1 VALSAALPRSRAI
14 ALPALRLPRPSEE
27 AVVFVL
33 MASLYLAV
41 AYALVFSGNALAG
54 DGVSRVATANRIL
67 FSRDPHL
74 AAIGFVWSPLP
85 NLVLLPLVPFK
96 FLWPALVQ
104 QAFAGNIVSSLFM
117 AGAVWQLLGFLRE
130 IGVKRAMRL
139 ALTACFAL
147 HPLIVLFGANSM
159 SEGQFIF
166 FLLLV
171 VRYLMRWVRTNES
184 GPLVVTGLG
193 LGLAYLTRY
202 EAVAAAAAV
211 LPIVAIASY
220 LRNVGNRAGRLTLAV
235 CDCLIAC
242 TPIAFA
248 FVLWALASWL
258 ITGMPFQ
265 QFSSVYGNA
274 AQVQAEGL
282 LHPDRAQEI
291 LWARQG
297 LTWMLAL
304 EPLVAAVA
312 LICVIRSLF
321 RRDAMFLAPALV
333 LTAVIAFMYVAYL
346 TGMIPRQLRYLIVV
360 VPLAVVMVG
369 MAVAPTRNTNLSGK
383 PRPQRRFRRTVR
395 ARTFRG
401 AVVAAVA
408 VLALAAGVPTGA
420 LAVLSPLTNPTDA
433 YQLQALLNQ
442 GPQTTDQQLASKRWM
457 TDRSVAAYID
467 SLHPGRGSVLVD
479 DFLGFVIVMTSNHP
493 EQFVITPDRDFQPIL
508 ADPAQ
513 AGVRYLLVPP
523 DRQLGSLDALNRAY
537 PHLYDDGGGIAT
549 LVREF
554 DDVSDLGTN
563 WRLYSLTSQP

>member
-1 VALSAALPRSRAI
+1 
-14 ALPALRLPRPSEE
+14 
-27 AVVFVL
+27 
-33 MASLYLAV
+33 MASLYVAV
-41 AYALVFSGNALAG
+41 AYALVFWGNALAG

-147 HPLIVLFGANSM
+147 HPMIVLFGANSM
-159 SEGQFIF
+159 SEAQFIF
-166 FLLLV
+166 FLLFV
-171 VRYLMRWVRTNES
+171 VRYLVRWLRTNES

-220 LRNVGNRAGRLTLAV
+220 MRNVGSRAGRLPLVV

-248 FVLWALASWL
+248 FVIWALASWL

-297 LTWMLAL
+297 TTWILAL
-304 EPLVAAVA
+304 EPLVALVA
-312 LICVIRSLF
+312 LICVLRSLS
-321 RRDAMFLAPALV
+321 RRDAIILAPTLV
-333 LTAVIAFMYVAYL
+333 LTAVIAFMFVAYV

-360 VPLAVVMVG
+360 VPLASVMVG
-369 MAVAPTRNTNLSGK
+369 MAVAPTRNTILPGK
-383 PRPQRRFRRTVR
+383 PARPPRRFRRSVR

-420 LAVLSPLTNPTDA
+420 VAVLSPLTNPTDA

-442 GPQTTDQQLASKRWM
+442 GPQTAEQQLASKRWM

-479 DFLGFVIVMTSNHP
+479 DFLGFVIVMASNHP
-493 EQFVITPDRDFQPIL
+493 DEFVITPDRDFQPIL

-523 DRQLGSLDALNRAY
+523 DRHLGSLDALNRAY
-537 PHLYDDGGGIAT
+537 PHLYDNGSGIAT

-563 WRLYSLTSQP
+563 WRLYSLTRQP